1 MFDSDAAA
9 KHLPHSPA
17 IHAHVRGP
25 FHRGLVPPPPLP
37 SIPQSFSFPVVP
49 SSSWIARVRLT
60 RPPQSFLRLTSTM
73 ADPLRLASCAGLS
86 HYVPRN
92 SSRTCFPTPMSPSI
106 CTSCALWRGQ
116 ISFCAL
122 TPACYVP
129 DVVSRRCHVIALAAL
144 ARRARSRPSTSL
156 HGANM
161 LPPRSWRAP
170 HRPSSSSCVRVT
182 RLSFGAAP
190 P

>member
-1 MFDSDAAA
+1 MSAG
-9 KHLPHSPA
+9 HSIA
-17 IHAHVRGP
+17 VSCS
-25 FHRGLVPPPPLP
+25 PLS
-37 SIPQSFSFPVVP
+37 SIPQS
-49 SSSWIARVRLT
+49 SSSFLSFRARRRSLGLGL
-60 RPPQSFLRLTSTM
+60 RPHQSFLRLTSTM